1 MFALIVVNVINVNA
15 HYLMLQQVHEL
26 VSDFTWM
33 IGGPQGSGVE
43 TAANIFSQVFSKMGY
58 QIFGKREYY
67 SNIKGEHSYFAVRVS
82 DKQIRSSIKGT
93 NMLIAFDAETIFRH
107 ANDVLEN
114 GIIIYDSTLENIKV
128 SDVITFDNDFK
139 ERMEGFLKSNNKE
152 NTIKGILELASERG
166 ASIHSVSFR
175 SLLFEL
181 SEKIENPRIKTMIR
195 MFNVLGVSLSLGLLM
210 IPTEKLTES
219 INSIFSK
226 KKTIADMN
234 VSAANF
240 AYNYAAAKFGST
252 DLKFNI
258 NEIKENTLLVQ
269 GYYGTSIGKIIAGC
283 RFQSY
288 YPITPATD
296 ESNFLETNEI
306 LEINEDR
313 PGSTLVIQTEDE
325 ISAIGMA
332 IGSSLTGVRSATCTS
347 GPGFVLM
354 IECLSWAGINEVPV
368 VITFYQR
375 SGPSTGLP
383 TRHGQDDLLCAINSG
398 VGEFP
403 RIVYA
408 SGNVSD
414 SFYDTANVFNY
425 ADVFQV
431 PVIHMMDKFI
441 ASSVTTCQRFDETKV
456 NIDRGKLLHEPPSNP
471 YKRFEHTADGLSP
484 RSKIGLENGI
494 FWNTGDESDVE
505 GHISEDPVN
514 RVEMMDKRQSR
525 LDYILEKIPE
535 SEQIVK
541 HSDGEF
547 CVVSWGST
555 QGPILDAIDML
566 KNEGINIG
574 FVEIKLLHPFPKE
587 LLKKSFSNS
596 KTIIDVEANYTGQLG
611 SIIKQNLEKD
621 PDYYILKYTGRPMT
635 CTELYDTLKKIVN
648 NNAEKREVL
657 TYGA

>member
-1 MFALIVVNVINVNA
+1 M
-15 HYLMLQQVHEL
+15 QRRGHEL

-93 NMLIAFDAETIFRH
+93 NKFIAFEAETIFRH

-166 ASIHSVSFR
+166 VSIHSVSFR

-181 SEKIENPRIKTMIR
+181 SKKIENPRIKTMIR

-226 KKTIADMN
+226 KKAIADMN

>member
-1 MFALIVVNVINVNA
+1 MFALIVVNVINVNV
-15 HYLMLQQVHEL
+15 HYLMQQQVNEL

-67 SNIKGEHSYFAVRVS
+67 SNIKGEHSYFAVRIS

-139 ERMEGFLKSNNKE
+139 ERMEGFLKSKNKE
-152 NTIKGILELASERG
+152 DTIKGILELASENG
-166 ASIHSVSFR
+166 VSIHSVSFR

-181 SEKIENPRIKTMIR
+181 SEKLENPRIKTMIR

-210 IPTEKLTES
+210 IPPEKLTES

-240 AYNYAAAKFGST
+240 AYNYAAAKFRTT

-258 NEIKENTLLVQ
+258 HEIEDNTLLVQ
-269 GYYGTSIGKIIAGC
+269 GYYGTSLGKIIAGC

-383 TRHGQDDLLCAINSG
+383 TRHGQDDLLCAVNSG

-441 ASSVTTCQRFDETKV
+441 ASSVTTCQRFDETKI
-456 NIDRGKLLHEPPSNP
+456 NIDRGKLLNETPSNA
-471 YKRFEHTADGLSP
+471 YKRFEHTEDGLSP

-514 RVEMMDKRQSR
+514 RVQMMDKRQSR

-566 KNEGINIG
+566 KNEGIKIG
-574 FVEIKLLHPFPKE
+574 FVEIKLLHPFPKQ

-648 NNAEKREVL
+648 NDAEKREVL

>member
-1 MFALIVVNVINVNA
+1 MAT
-15 HYLMLQQVHEL
+15 
-26 VSDFTWM
+26 DFTWM

-67 SNIKGEHSYFAVRVS
+67 SNIKGEHSYFAVRIS
-82 DKQIRSSIKGT
+82 DEKIRSSVKGT

-107 ANDVLEN
+107 ADDILEN
-114 GIIIYDSTLENIKV
+114 GIVIYDSTLENMRV
-128 SDVITFDNDFK
+128 SDVITFENDFK
-139 ERMEGFLKSNNKE
+139 DRLENLLKSKNKE
-152 NTIKGILELASERG
+152 ATVKGMLDLASENG
-166 ASIHSVSFR
+166 VKVHSVSFR
-175 SLLFEL
+175 SLLSEL
-181 SEKIENPRIKTMIR
+181 SEKLENPRIKNMSR

-210 IPTEKLTES
+210 IPSEKLTDS
-219 INSIFSK
+219 VNSIFSK
-226 KKTIADMN
+226 KKSIAEIN

-240 AYNYAAAKFGST
+240 AYNYAAAKFEHNN
-252 DLKFNI
+252 LKFATKDI
-258 NEIKENTLLVQ
+258 QDNTILVQ
-269 GYYGTSIGKIIAGC
+269 GYYGTSIGKIISGC

-306 LEINEDR
+306 LEINEGR
-313 PGSTLVIQTEDE
+313 PGSTLVVQTEDE

-347 GPGFVLM
+347 GPGFALM
-354 IECLSWAGINEVPV
+354 TECLSWAGINEVPV

-414 SFYDTANVFNY
+414 SFYDTTQVFNY
-425 ADVFQV
+425 ADIFQV
-431 PVIHMMDKFI
+431 PVIHMLDKFI
-441 ASSVTTCQRFDETKV
+441 ASSVTTCERFDETKV
-456 NIDRGKLLHEPPSNP
+456 NIDRGKLLEEITSDDYN
-471 YKRFEHTADGLSP
+471 RFAHTEDGISP
-484 RSKIGLENGI
+484 RSKLGLENGI
-494 FWNTGDESDVE
+494 FWNTGDESDVQ

-514 RVEMMDKRQSR
+514 RVEKMDKRQSR

-535 SEQIVK
+535 SEQIVQ
-541 HSDGEF
+541 HSEGDF
-547 CVVSWGST
+547 CIVSWGST
-555 QGPILDAIDML
+555 QGPILDAIEML
-566 KNEGINIG
+566 KNDGIDIG
-574 FVEIKLLHPFPKE
+574 FIEIKLLHPFPKE
-587 LLKKSFSNS
+587 VLKKYLSNS
-596 KTIIDVEANYTGQLG
+596 KTIINVEANYNGQLG
-611 SIIKQNLEKD
+611 SLIRQNLEKD
-621 PDYYILKYTGRPMT
+621 PDYYILKFTGRPMT
-635 CTELYDTLKKIVN
+635 CTELYDTLKKITN
-648 NNAEKREVL
+648 NNAQKREVL

>member
-1 MFALIVVNVINVNA
+1 MTI
-15 HYLMLQQVHEL
+15 
-26 VSDFTWM
+26 DFTWM

-58 QIFGKREYY
+58 QVFGKREYY
-67 SNIKGEHSYFAVRVS
+67 SNIKGEHSYFAVRIS
-82 DKQIRSSIKGT
+82 QKQIHSSIKGT

-107 ANDVLEN
+107 ADDVLEN
-114 GIIIYDSTLENIKV
+114 GVIIYDSTLENIKV

-139 ERMEGFLKSNNKE
+139 ERMQGFLKSKNKDE
-152 NTIKGILELASERG
+152 TIKGLLELASENG
-166 ASIHSVSFR
+166 VSIHSVSFR
-175 SLLFEL
+175 SLLSEL
-181 SEKIENPRIKTMIR
+181 SEKLENPRIKNMIR

-210 IPTEKLTES
+210 TPPEKLVES

-252 DLKFNI
+252 DLKFDV
-258 NEIKENTLLVQ
+258 NEVEENTLLVQ

-441 ASSVTTCQRFDETKV
+441 SSSVTTCQRFDETRIKI
-456 NIDRGKLLHEPPSNP
+456 NRGKLLNEPPSNA
-471 YKRFEHTADGLSP
+471 YKRFEHTKDGLSP

-525 LDYILEKIPE
+525 LEYILEKIPE

-541 HSDGEF
+541 HSEGEF

-587 LLKKSFSNS
+587 LVEKSFSDS

-635 CTELYDTLKKIVN
+635 CTELYDTLEKIVN
-648 NNAEKREVL
+648 NDAEKREVL

>member
-1 MFALIVVNVINVNA
+1 
-15 HYLMLQQVHEL
+15 MLQQVNEMS
-26 VSDFTWM
+26 SDFTWM

-67 SNIKGEHSYFAVRVS
+67 SNIKGEHSYFAVRIS

-107 ANDVLEN
+107 ADDVLKN
-114 GIIIYDSTLENIKV
+114 GIIIYDSTLENVKV

-139 ERMEGFLKSNNKE
+139 ERLESFLKSKNKDD
-152 NTIKGILELASERG
+152 TIKGILELASENDV
-166 ASIHSVSFR
+166 SIHSVSFR
-175 SLLFEL
+175 SLLIEL
-181 SEKIENPRIKTMIR
+181 SEKLENPRIKNMSR
-195 MFNVLGVSLSLGLLM
+195 MFNVLGVSLSLGLLT
-210 IPTEKLTES
+210 IPPEKLIES
-219 INSIFSK
+219 VNSIFSK
-226 KKTIADMN
+226 KKTIAEMN

-240 AYNYAAAKFGST
+240 AYNYAAAKFENA
-252 DLKFNI
+252 DIKFNTY
-258 NEIKENTLLVQ
+258 EIEKNTLLVQ
-269 GYYGTSIGKIIAGC
+269 GYYGTSLGKIIAGC

-306 LEINEDR
+306 LDVDEDR

-425 ADVFQV
+425 ADIFQV

-441 ASSVTTCQRFDETKV
+441 ASSVTTCQRFDETKI
-456 NIDRGKLLHEPPSNP
+456 NIDRGKLLDKVSSND
-471 YKRFEHTADGLSP
+471 YRRFEHTADGLSP
-484 RSKIGLENGI
+484 RSKLGLENGI

-514 RVEMMDKRQSR
+514 RVQMMDKRQSR
-525 LDYILEKIPE
+525 FEYILEKIPE
-535 SEQIVK
+535 SEQIMK

-555 QGPILDAIDML
+555 QGPILDAIEML
-566 KNEGINIG
+566 KNDGINIG
-574 FVEIKLLHPFPKE
+574 FIEVKLLHPFPKD
-587 LLKKSFSNS
+587 LLKKLFSHS
-596 KTIIDVEANYTGQLG
+596 KTIIDVEANYSGQLG
-611 SIIKQNLEKD
+611 SLIKQNLEKD
-621 PDYYILKYTGRPMT
+621 PDYYILKFTGRPMT
-635 CTELYDTLKKIVN
+635 CTELYNTLKKIVN